1 MANVPQVSLTDAKG
15 KAITQLV
22 DITAGGKAI
31 PAATQKKINEALK
44 QTLQAELAK
53 ESQTLGAAG
62 ATQPEIRIGPIH
74 GTIHGEISIDKA

>member
-1 MANVPQVSLTDAKG
+1 MATDPKVSLTDASG

-31 PAATQKKINEALK
+31 PAATQKRVNEALK

-53 ESQTLGAAG
+53 EAATLGAAG
-62 ATQPEIRIGPIH
+62 ATHPEIRIGPIH
-74 GTIHGEISIDKA
+74 GTIHGEISKV

>member
-1 MANVPQVSLTDAKG
+1 MANEPKVSLTNAQG

-31 PAATQKKINEALK
+31 PAATQKKVNEALK

-53 ESQTLGAAG
+53 EAATLGAAG
-62 ATQPEIRIGPIH
+62 GTQPEIRIGPIH
-74 GTIHGEISIDKA
+74 GTIHGEIGLA